1 MARKKRI
8 KRVVPR
14 AIAHVKSTFNNTIIT
29 FTDENGDAL
38 CWASPGTTGNS
49 GAKKSTAYAAQMA
62 AEDAANEAKKYGVEE
77 CEVKVKGPGSG
88 RAGAIR
94 AIEAAGID
102 VKSIEDVTPLPHNG
116 CRPPKKRRV

>member
-1 MARKKRI
+1 MARQKRI

-14 AIAHVKSTFNNTIIT
+14 AIAHIKSTFNNTIIT
-29 FTDENGDAL
+29 FTDENGDTL

-49 GAKKSTAYAAQMA
+49 GAKKSTAYAAQIA
-62 AEDAANEAKKYGVEE
+62 AEDAAETAKKFGVEE
-77 CEVKVKGPGSG
+77 CVVKVKGPGSG

>member
-38 CWASPGTTGNS
+38 CWASPGTTGDS
-49 GAKKSTAYAAQMA
+49 GARKSTAYAAQKA
-62 AEDAANEAKKYGVEE
+62 AEQAANEAKKYGVEE

-94 AIEAAGID
+94 AIESTGID

>member
-1 MARKKRI
+1 M
-8 KRVVPR
+8 VPR

-62 AEDAANEAKKYGVEE
+62 AEDAANEAKKFGVEE